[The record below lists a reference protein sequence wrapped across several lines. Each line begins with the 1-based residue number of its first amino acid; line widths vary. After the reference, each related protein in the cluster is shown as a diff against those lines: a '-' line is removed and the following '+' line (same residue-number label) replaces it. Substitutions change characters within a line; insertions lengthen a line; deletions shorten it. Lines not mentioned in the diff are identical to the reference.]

1 MMTGPRNY
9 GESLNLDILQIHP
22 VSVQSNTKK
31 KGYSLV
37 RDTGSQCFTVL
48 HSPLL
53 FLVLSLLASYPLVRL
68 AHCLL
73 YGIARF
79 IDAHSHNVSIHTPP
93 IFISLIY
100 LVCTNFPGIGRNQ
113 KERKNI
119 HRLHA
124 SMAWR
129 GNWHS
134 WIHARGIM

>member
-1 MMTGPRNY
+1 MTGPRNY

-31 KGYSLV
+31 KGTHLYG
-37 RDTGSQCFTVL
+37 T
-48 HSPLL
+48 
-53 FLVLSLLASYPLVRL
+53 LVLNVLRYCTRLYCFSCCRFSLLILSFVWRTVRSMES
-68 AHCLL
+68 HVSSTPTHTMCL
-73 YGIARF
+73 F
-79 IDAHSHNVSIHTPP
+79 IPPPP
-93 IFISLIY
+93 IIISLIY

>member
-1 MMTGPRNY
+1 MMMMMHDGPEELWR
-9 GESLNLDILQIHP
+9 
-22 VSVQSNTKK
+22 VSQSRHSPDSSGFSSIQHKK

-100 LVCTNFPGIGRNQ
+100 LVCTNFPGIGRNE
-113 KERKNI
+113 KTFIDCMHPWHGEVI
-119 HRLHA
+119 GIA
-124 SMAWR
+124 GFMR
-129 GNWHS
+129 G
-134 WIHARGIM
+134 G